1 MKRLSFATAIAG
13 LLMTGAAFAADSYD
27 IDPTH
32 AWVRFETN
40 HAGWSQAQGAFK
52 AVSGT
57 IAFDKED
64 VTKSTV
70 EIVLEAASID
80 TNDEK
85 RDTHLKSPDFLNAEE
100 FPQITFKSTAIE
112 KTGDKTAK
120 VTGDLTL
127 LGTAK
132 PVVLDVTWNA
142 ESPASVGREHDQ
154 DRLLRNGHLQRSRVR
169 HRQDDR
175 LRPRS
180 RYHARHRRRSRQ
192 EVSVECRSTAGLKS
206 WPCQAPRR
214 AAKFRTA
221 TWKYRSSVDNAEPER
236 RN

>member
-100 FPQITFKSTAIE
+100 FPQITFKSTVIE

-142 ESPASVGREHDQ
+142 ESPLPWDANTIKTGFSATGTFSGPEFGIAKMTDFGLGP
-154 DRLLRNGHLQRSRVR
+154 DITL
-169 HRQDDR
+169 DID
-175 LRPRS
+175 
-180 RYHARHRRRSRQ
+180 
-192 EVSVECRSTAGLKS
+192 VEAVK
-206 WPCQAPRR
+206 
-214 AAKFRTA
+214 K
-221 TWKYRSSVDNAEPER
+221 
-236 RN
+236 

>member
-13 LLMTGAAFAADSYD
+13 LLMTGAAIAADSYD

-127 LGTAK
+127 LESHPAKMWPIQTRAHQPREESRKAPLKALNSPKAFIDRPLSMAARSRMTALAIVIGTTS
-132 PVVLDVTWNA
+132 DWD
-142 ESPASVGREHDQ
+142 SPAGPRET
-154 DRLLRNGHLQRSRVR
+154 RI
-169 HRQDDR
+169 
-175 LRPRS
+175 
-180 RYHARHRRRSRQ
+180 
-192 EVSVECRSTAGLKS
+192 
-206 WPCQAPRR
+206 W
-214 AAKFRTA
+214 
-221 TWKYRSSVDNAEPER
+221 
-236 RN
+236 

>member
-13 LLMTGAAFAADSYD
+13 LLMTGVAFAADSYD

-64 VTKSTV
+64 VTKSSV

-142 ESPASVGREHDQ
+142 ESPLPWDANTIKTGFSATGTFSGPEFGITKMTDFGLGP
-154 DRLLRNGHLQRSRVR
+154 DITL
-169 HRQDDR
+169 DID
-175 LRPRS
+175 
-180 RYHARHRRRSRQ
+180 
-192 EVSVECRSTAGLKS
+192 VEAVK
-206 WPCQAPRR
+206 
-214 AAKFRTA
+214 K
-221 TWKYRSSVDNAEPER
+221 
-236 RN
+236 

>member
-1 MKRLSFATAIAG
+1 MKRLSFATAITG

-142 ESPASVGREHDQ
+142 ESPLPWDANTIKTGFSATGTFSGPEFGIAKMTDFGLGP
-154 DRLLRNGHLQRSRVR
+154 DITL
-169 HRQDDR
+169 DID
-175 LRPRS
+175 
-180 RYHARHRRRSRQ
+180 
-192 EVSVECRSTAGLKS
+192 VEAVK
-206 WPCQAPRR
+206 
-214 AAKFRTA
+214 K
-221 TWKYRSSVDNAEPER
+221 
-236 RN
+236 

>member
-1 MKRLSFATAIAG
+1 MKRLSFATALAG

-40 HAGWSQAQGAFK
+40 HAGWAQAQGAFK
-52 AVSGT
+52 TVSGT
-57 IAFDKED
+57 ISFDKED
-64 VTKSTV
+64 VTKSSV

-112 KTGDKTAK
+112 QTGDKTAK

-142 ESPASVGREHDQ
+142 ESPLPWDANTIKTGFSATGTFSGPEFGIAKMTDFGLGP
-154 DRLLRNGHLQRSRVR
+154 DITL
-169 HRQDDR
+169 DID
-175 LRPRS
+175 
-180 RYHARHRRRSRQ
+180 
-192 EVSVECRSTAGLKS
+192 VEAVK
-206 WPCQAPRR
+206 
-214 AAKFRTA
+214 K
-221 TWKYRSSVDNAEPER
+221 
-236 RN
+236 